1 MALSKLKTYDL
12 NEELV
17 KMLKK
22 ELEEEKTRLYRM
34 SHSTTLLVDKF
45 TRQKYG
51 MIFHKYHFMKLVYRY
66 GILKIRVPT
75 ITLRQRSDQVMYELE
90 RYKIIR
96 QNNADFLMIQGRF
109 PFGLYKKKINTET
122 SMRSL
127 LLDEHLIKKG
137 VEFNK
142 LQKLMIFYTTLQFEY
157 DIEIYLFDRLIY
169 LNNTRNLKIKIKT

>member
-1 MALSKLKTYDL
+1 
-12 NEELV
+12 
-17 KMLKK
+17 MLKK

-109 PFGLYKKKINTET
+109 PFGLYKKKINTKT
-122 SMRSL
+122 SMSSL
-127 LLDEHLIKKG
+127 LLDEHLINIG
-137 VEFNK
+137 VEFIK
-142 LQKLMIFYTTLQFEY
+142 LQKRIICYATLWFKNN
-157 DIEIYLFDRLIY
+157 IEIYLLDRLIY
-169 LNNTRNLKIKIKT
+169 SNNTSNFKIKIKT